1 MATTELVT
9 TNWFLI
15 FWDIVNLILR
25 LIILAAIVMGIIK
38 GARYI
43 KKIIEFID
51 KAEKYIDEKDTANF
65 SKTERNLSTADY
77 IKLYKERGYIMEMRK
92 HVGHAPIM
100 SCSCGV
106 IIENAAGEILLQK
119 RRDNGCWAL
128 IGGAMEMSET
138 FEEAAK
144 REVKEESGLSLGK
157 LEIFKLCSGRDCIIE
172 YPNGDVTFGPGIIF
186 LTKEYEGEIEGDP
199 KEVIEHRFFKK
210 SEIPENLNGF
220 DKAAILEWASR
231 A

>member
-9 TNWFLI
+9 TNWLLTFMT
-15 FWDIVNLILR
+15 IVNLILR
-25 LIILAAIVMGIIK
+25 ILLLAAIVMGVIK
-38 GARYI
+38 GVRYI
-43 KKIIEFID
+43 KKIIKFID
-51 KAEKYIDEKDTANF
+51 KAERYIDEKDTANAF
-65 SKTERNLSTADY
+65 NADRNLSITDY
-77 IKLYKERGYIMEMRK
+77 IKLYKEHGYIMEMRK
-92 HVGHAPIM
+92 YVGHAPIM

-128 IGGAMEMSET
+128 IGGAMEMGET

-199 KEVIEHRFFKK
+199 EEVIEHRFFKK

-220 DKAAILEWASR
+220 DKVAILEWASR
-231 A
+231 D

>member
-9 TNWFLI
+9 TNWLLTFMT
-15 FWDIVNLILR
+15 IVNLILR
-25 LIILAAIVMGIIK
+25 ILLLAAIVMGVIK
-38 GARYI
+38 GVRYI
-43 KKIIEFID
+43 KKIIKFID
-51 KAEKYIDEKDTANF
+51 KAERYIDEKDTANAF
-65 SKTERNLSTADY
+65 NADRNLSITDY
-77 IKLYKERGYIMEMRK
+77 IKLYKEHGYIMEMRK
-92 HVGHAPIM
+92 YVGHAPIM

>member
-1 MATTELVT
+1 MVTTELVT
-9 TNWFLI
+9 TNWLLTFMT
-15 FWDIVNLILR
+15 IVNLILR
-25 LIILAAIVMGIIK
+25 ILLLAAIVMGVIK
-38 GARYI
+38 GVRYI
-43 KKIIEFID
+43 KKIIKFID
-51 KAEKYIDEKDTANF
+51 KAERYIDEKDTANAF
-65 SKTERNLSTADY
+65 NADRNLSITDY
-77 IKLYKERGYIMEMRK
+77 IKLYKEHGYIMEMRK
-92 HVGHAPIM
+92 YVGHAPIM

-128 IGGAMEMSET
+128 IGGAMEMGET

-144 REVKEESGLSLGK
+144 REVREESGLSLGK

-186 LTKEYEGEIEGDP
+186 LTKEYKGEIEGDP

>member
-9 TNWFLI
+9 TNWLLTFMT
-15 FWDIVNLILR
+15 IVNLILR
-25 LIILAAIVMGIIK
+25 ILLLAAIVMGVIK
-38 GARYI
+38 GVRYI
-43 KKIIEFID
+43 KKIIKFID
-51 KAEKYIDEKDTANF
+51 KAERYIDEKDTANAF
-65 SKTERNLSTADY
+65 NADRNLSITDY
-77 IKLYKERGYIMEMRK
+77 IKLYKEHGYIMEMRK
-92 HVGHAPIM
+92 YVGHAPIM

-128 IGGAMEMSET
+128 IGGAMEMGET

-144 REVKEESGLSLGK
+144 REVREESGLSLGK

-199 KEVIEHRFFKK
+199 EEVIEHKFFKK
-210 SEIPENLNGF
+210 TEIPENLNGF
-220 DKAAILEWASR
+220 DKASILEWASR

>member
-43 KKIIEFID
+43 KKIIKFID
-51 KAEKYIDEKDTANF
+51 KAERYIDEKDTADAYNKEIKR
-65 SKTERNLSTADY
+65 SIADY

-92 HVGHAPIM
+92 YVGHAPIM

-106 IIENAAGEILLQK
+106 IIENAEGEILLQK
-119 RRDNGCWAL
+119 RRDNGSWAL
-128 IGGAMEMSET
+128 IGGAMEMGET

-144 REVKEESGLSLGK
+144 REVKEESGLSVGK

-186 LTKEYEGEIEGDP
+186 LTKEYEGEIVGDP
-199 KEVIEHRFFKK
+199 EEVIEHRFFKK
-210 SEIPENLNGF
+210 TDIPENLNGF
-220 DKAAILEWASR
+220 DKATILEWASR

>member
-1 MATTELVT
+1 MGATELVT
-9 TNWFLI
+9 TEWFFI
-15 FWDIVNLILR
+15 FMTIVNLILR
-25 LIILAAIVMGIIK
+25 ILLLAAIIMGVIK
-38 GARYI
+38 GGRYI
-43 KKIIEFID
+43 KKIIKFID
-51 KAEKYIDEKDTANF
+51 KAEKYIDEKDKSN
-65 SKTERNLSTADY
+65 SPKTERNLSIADY

-92 HVGHAPIM
+92 YVGHAPIM

-106 IIENAAGEILLQK
+106 IIENAEGEILLQK
-119 RRDNGCWAL
+119 RRDNGSWAL
-128 IGGAMEMSET
+128 IGGAMEMGET

-186 LTKEYEGEIEGDP
+186 LTREYEGEIVGDP
-199 KEVIEHRFFKK
+199 EEVIEHRFFKK

-220 DKAAILEWASR
+220 DKATILEWASR

>member
-43 KKIIEFID
+43 KKIIKFID

-65 SKTERNLSTADY
+65 SKTERKLSIADY

-92 HVGHAPIM
+92 YVGHAPIM

-128 IGGAMEMSET
+128 IGGAMEMGET

-157 LEIFKLCSGRDCIIE
+157 LEIFKICSGRDCIIE

-186 LTKEYEGEIEGDP
+186 LTKEYEGEIEVDP

>member
-9 TNWFLI
+9 TNWLLTFMT
-15 FWDIVNLILR
+15 IVNLILR
-25 LIILAAIVMGIIK
+25 ILLLAAIVMGVIK
-38 GARYI
+38 GVRYI
-43 KKIIEFID
+43 KKIIKFID
-51 KAEKYIDEKDTANF
+51 KAERYIDEKDTANAF
-65 SKTERNLSTADY
+65 NADRNLSITDY
-77 IKLYKERGYIMEMRK
+77 IKLYKEHGYIMEMRK
-92 HVGHAPIM
+92 YVGHAPIM

-128 IGGAMEMSET
+128 IGGAMEMGET

-199 KEVIEHRFFKK
+199 EEVIEHRFFKK

-231 A
+231 D

>member
-43 KKIIEFID
+43 KKIIKFID
-51 KAEKYIDEKDTANF
+51 KAEKYIDEKDAASS

-77 IKLYKERGYIMEMRK
+77 IKLYKERGYIMEMREY
-92 HVGHAPIM
+92 VGHAPIM

-128 IGGAMEMSET
+128 IGGAMEMGET

-199 KEVIEHRFFKK
+199 EEVIEHKFFKK
-210 SEIPENLNGF
+210 TEIPENLNGF
-220 DKAAILEWASR
+220 DKASILEWASR

>member
-9 TNWFLI
+9 TNWLLTFMT
-15 FWDIVNLILR
+15 IVNLILR
-25 LIILAAIVMGIIK
+25 ILLLAAIVMGVIK
-38 GARYI
+38 GVRYI
-43 KKIIEFID
+43 KKIIKFID
-51 KAEKYIDEKDTANF
+51 KAERYIDEKDTANAF
-65 SKTERNLSTADY
+65 NADRNLSITDY
-77 IKLYKERGYIMEMRK
+77 IKLYKEHGYIMEMRK
-92 HVGHAPIM
+92 YVGHAPIM

-106 IIENAAGEILLQK
+106 IIENAAGEIILQK

>member
-9 TNWFLI
+9 TEWFLT
-15 FWDIVNLILR
+15 FMTIVNLILR
-25 LIILAAIVMGIIK
+25 ILLLAVIVMGVIK
-38 GARYI
+38 GIRYI
-43 KKIIEFID
+43 KKIIKFID

-65 SKTERNLSTADY
+65 SKTERKLSIADY
-77 IKLYKERGYIMEMRK
+77 IKLYKECGYIMEMRK
-92 HVGHAPIM
+92 YVGHAPIM

-128 IGGAMEMSET
+128 IGGAMEMGET

-144 REVKEESGLSLGK
+144 REVKEESGLSLGE
-157 LEIFKLCSGRDCIIE
+157 LEIFKICSGRDCIIE

-186 LTKEYEGEIEGDP
+186 LTKEYEGEIEVDP

>member
-9 TNWFLI
+9 TNWLLTFMT
-15 FWDIVNLILR
+15 IVNLILR
-25 LIILAAIVMGIIK
+25 ILLLAAIVMGVIK
-38 GARYI
+38 GVRYI
-43 KKIIEFID
+43 KKIIKFID
-51 KAEKYIDEKDTANF
+51 KAERYIDEKDTANAF
-65 SKTERNLSTADY
+65 NADRNLSITDY
-77 IKLYKERGYIMEMRK
+77 IKLYKEHGYIMEMRK
-92 HVGHAPIM
+92 YVGHAPIM

-199 KEVIEHRFFKK
+199 EEVIEHRFFKK

-231 A
+231 D

>member
-1 MATTELVT
+1 
-9 TNWFLI
+9 
-15 FWDIVNLILR
+15 
-25 LIILAAIVMGIIK
+25 
-38 GARYI
+38 
-43 KKIIEFID
+43 
-51 KAEKYIDEKDTANF
+51 
-65 SKTERNLSTADY
+65 
-77 IKLYKERGYIMEMRK
+77 MEMRK
-92 HVGHAPIM
+92 YVGHAPIM

-128 IGGAMEMSET
+128 IGGAMEMGET

-144 REVKEESGLSLGK
+144 REVREESGLSLGK

-172 YPNGDVTFGPGIIF
+172 YPNGDVAFGPGIIF
-186 LTKEYEGEIEGDP
+186 LTKEYNGEIAGDP

>member
-9 TNWFLI
+9 TNWLLTFMT
-15 FWDIVNLILR
+15 IVNLILR
-25 LIILAAIVMGIIK
+25 ILLLAAIVMGVIK
-38 GARYI
+38 GVRYI
-43 KKIIEFID
+43 KKIIKFID
-51 KAEKYIDEKDTANF
+51 KAERYIDEKDTANAF
-65 SKTERNLSTADY
+65 NADRNLSITDY
-77 IKLYKERGYIMEMRK
+77 IKLYKEHGYIMEMRK
-92 HVGHAPIM
+92 YVGHAPIM

-128 IGGAMEMSET
+128 IGGAMEMGET

-144 REVKEESGLSLGK
+144 RDVREESGLSLGK

-199 KEVIEHRFFKK
+199 EEVIEHRFFKK

-231 A
+231 D

>member
-1 MATTELVT
+1 MVT
-9 TNWFLI
+9 TNWILL
-15 FWDIVNLILR
+15 FWELFNIVFWVL
-25 LIILAAIVMGIIK
+25 LIILIVMGIKNLTSFIRK
-38 GARYI
+38 TANV
-43 KKIIEFID
+43 ID
-51 KAEKYIDEKDTANF
+51 KADRFIDDNSMTGVPKPDG
-65 SKTERNLSTADY
+65 NLSLADY
-77 IKLYKERGYIMEMRK
+77 FKLYKENGYIMEMRK
-92 HVGHAPIM
+92 YVGHAPIM

-106 IIENAAGEILLQK
+106 IIENAEGEILLQK

-128 IGGAMEMSET
+128 IGGAMEMGET

-186 LTKEYEGEIEGDP
+186 LTKEYEGEIVGDP

-210 SEIPENLNGF
+210 TEIPGNLNKF
-220 DKAAILEWASR
+220 DEEAILEWQR
-231 A
+231 RKEITG